1 MVYLGHDT
9 SGDWMQGI
17 AALGTACNDQSWAR
31 PRKLSINEYQE
42 SKAYFGGL
50 IAHEIGHNLGMRHD
64 FDKVHGGSGKPN
76 SGGECEQINSYMCYV
91 NSRTKW
97 SECSKKDFQAHYIN
111 FEEVWCLG

>member
-1 MVYLGHDT
+1 MF
-9 SGDWMQGI
+9 Q
-17 AALGTACNDQSWAR
+17 
-31 PRKLSINEYQE
+31 
-42 SKAYFGGL
+42 L

-76 SGGECEQINSYMCYV
+76 SGGECEQINSYMSYV

-111 FEEVWCLG
+111 FEEVWCLDSKFFNNSFNENISKPCG